1 MRSLTTLS
9 LLLAAT
15 PVAAQEAPET
25 STTGSAAIDAAD
37 EAQQT
42 DAIRASGEEILVV
55 ATKFNGQ
62 IEAPQAPIATFDE
75 AEIQALGA
83 TNVGE
88 LLARVSPQTG
98 SGRGRG
104 GGGQPLILVNG
115 QRITNFREMRNYP
128 PEAIKRVEILPEEV
142 ALRFGSPPNT
152 RVVNMILKDKF
163 DSKRIEA
170 GISVPTR
177 GGFSS
182 WNAEATLLTIRKLK
196 RFTVTGTTSETSPL
210 FESERDL
217 DQVQPNQ
224 PTVSTDPV
232 SAEFRTLIADSRSF
246 GFNTAWTKGLGKDG
260 TGGNF
265 TLSGEANRSESRS
278 YSGFNTV
285 LLTGPLPAS
294 QTVLRTLPDP
304 LERTTNST
312 TASFGTGYN
321 TNFGKWQFSATLD
334 GTHAESRTL
343 IDRRA
348 ITTSL
353 TDAALAGTLPLTG
366 SLPALTPAGQ
376 DLALNNSE
384 RVESLVTLSGRPF
397 RVPAG
402 MVSATFKTGIT
413 WIDFDSVDQ
422 RSAAG
427 PISLNRFR
435 VQGGLNVAVPLTS
448 RRENFGAGIGDITLN
463 LSATLSDVSDFGAVN
478 DWSAGVTWA
487 PTEKLN
493 LQASYIVN
501 QEAPSISQLGNP
513 EARTFNIPVYD
524 FTENENVLVTII
536 SGGNP
541 FLKRE
546 QQRDIKLSAN
556 WTLPIKDSNLLVEW
570 FRNRSTDVTASF
582 PLLTPEI
589 EAAFPGRVVRN
600 IATNRL
606 VSIDQRPVTF
616 AKQESSR
623 LRWGFNTSGAIGKA
637 PEGGGMFGGMGGGG
651 SRTSRP
657 ATPGAA
663 PAAAPPPAAP
673 RPPAGGGTRPG
684 GARGGGGGFM
694 AAMGG
699 GGQGRWS
706 LGVFH
711 TVQFDNTVQIAAGG
725 PVLDLLGGDALS
737 TSGTPRHAL
746 EFNGGV
752 FHKGMGMFFQGSWN
766 GPTTI
771 KSSGLPGSTDLRFGS
786 VNSVNVFLF
795 AELGMIPGVTKKVPF
810 LKGAN
815 LSLRFENLFDSVQKV
830 TDGSGAVP
838 LSYQR
843 DYLNPRGRVIGI
855 QFRKGF

>member
-9 LLLAAT
+9 LLLAAS
-15 PVAAQEAPET
+15 PAMAQETAEAPA
-25 STTGSAAIDAAD
+25 SGSAAVDAAD
-37 EAQQT
+37 ETQPI
-42 DAIRASGEEILVV
+42 DAIRASGDEILVV
-55 ATKFNGQ
+55 ATKFYGQ

-75 AEIQALGA
+75 ADIQALGA

-104 GGGQPLILVNG
+104 GGGQPLVLVNG

-152 RVVNMILKDKF
+152 RVVNLILKDKF
-163 DSKRIEA
+163 DSRRIEA
-170 GISVPTR
+170 GVSLPTR

-182 WNAEATLLTIRKLK
+182 WNGEASLLTLRKLN
-196 RFTVTGTTSETSPL
+196 RFTLTGSVSDTTPL
-210 FESERDL
+210 FEAERDL
-217 DQVQPNQ
+217 DQGQPSQ
-224 PTVSTDPV
+224 PTVSTDPDQ
-232 SAEFRTLIADSRSF
+232 AEFRTLIADSRSF
-246 GFNTAWTKGLGKDG
+246 GLNTAWTKGLGKDG
-260 TGGNF
+260 MGGNF
-265 TLSGEANRSESRS
+265 TLSGEANRTDSRS

-294 QTVLRTLPDP
+294 QSVLRTLPDP
-304 LERTTNST
+304 LERTTRAT
-312 TASFGTGYN
+312 TIALGTGYN
-321 TNFGKWQFSATLD
+321 TNLGKWQFSATLD

-348 ITTSL
+348 TTTSL

-366 SLPALTPAGQ
+366 PLPALTPAGQ

-384 RVESLVTLSGRPF
+384 RIESLVTVSGRPF
-397 RVPAG
+397 RVPGG
-402 MVSATFKTGIT
+402 MVSTTFKAGIT
-413 WIDFDSVDQ
+413 WIDFDSLDQ
-422 RSAAG
+422 RSTAG
-427 PISLNRFR
+427 PVSLNRLR

-448 RRENFGAGIGDITLN
+448 RRENFGRGLGDISLN
-463 LSATLSDVSDFGAVN
+463 FSANLSDVSDFGAVN
-478 DWSAGVTWA
+478 DWSTGLTWA

-493 LQASYIVN
+493 LQASYIFN

-513 EARTFNIPVYD
+513 ETQIFNVPVYD
-524 FTENENVLVTII
+524 FALNENVLVTII

-541 FLKRE
+541 LLKRE
-546 QQRDIKLSAN
+546 VQRDIKLSAN

-570 FRNRSTDVTASF
+570 FRNRSSDVTASF

-589 EAAFPGRVVRN
+589 EAAFPGRVVRDP
-600 IATNRL
+600 ATNRL

-616 AKQESSR
+616 ARQESSR
-623 LRWGFNTSGAIGKA
+623 LRWGFNTSGTIGKA
-637 PEGGGMFGGMGGGG
+637 PEGGGGMFGGMGGGG
-651 SRTSRP
+651 PRGQR
-657 ATPGAA
+657 
-663 PAAAPPPAAP
+663 PAAAGATPAAAPPAAP
-673 RPPAGGGTRPG
+673 RPPAGGGARPG
-684 GARGGGGGFM
+684 GGRGGGGFM
-694 AAMGG
+694 AAMGA

-706 LGVFH
+706 LGVYH
-711 TVQFDNTVQIAAGG
+711 TVQFDNTVQIAPGG

-752 FHKGMGMFFQGSWN
+752 FHKGMGMFFQGTWN

-786 VNSVNVFLF
+786 VNSVNLFLF
-795 AELGMIPGVTKKVPF
+795 AEFAMMPGVTKKVPF

-815 LSLRFENLFDSVQKV
+815 LSLRIENLFDSVQKV
-830 TDGSGAVP
+830 TDGSGTVP

-843 DYLNPRGRVIGI
+843 DFLNPRGRVIGI